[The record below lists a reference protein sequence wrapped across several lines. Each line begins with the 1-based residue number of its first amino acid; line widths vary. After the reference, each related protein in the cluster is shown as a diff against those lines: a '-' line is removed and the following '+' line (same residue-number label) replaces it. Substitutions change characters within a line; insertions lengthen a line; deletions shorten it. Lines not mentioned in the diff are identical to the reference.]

1 MISFMCEIPGLVTLL
16 PSKDKPSETRN
27 KLVEKSGFQ
36 SAAPLESSEIRYM
49 NGARK
54 FRGQKIGGGEAE
66 YAEKLKRILQTKN
79 TAWPQ

>member
-1 MISFMCEIPGLVTLL
+1 
-16 PSKDKPSETRN
+16 
-27 KLVEKSGFQ
+27 
-36 SAAPLESSEIRYM
+36 M